1 MSAVAIL
8 ESPGTH
14 VGELVDDVE
23 HAKLPSIMGALL
35 KEIVGPHVIRALG
48 SEPNARSV
56 IQPQA
61 GALGLPSGALQP
73 LASPD
78 PFDPLVVDQ
87 PAGPASNSAFL
98 R

>member
-1 MSAVAIL
+1 VR
-8 ESPGTH
+8 
-14 VGELVDDVE
+14 ELVDDVE
-23 HAKLPSIMGALL
+23 KAKFASLMGAFL
-35 KEIVGPHVIRALG
+35 EEVVGPDVVGTLG
-48 SEPNARSV
+48 PQPNARSV
-56 IQPQA
+56 IQPQPR
-61 GALGLPSGALQP
+61 ALGLPGGDLQP